1 MKSLKPNAVSL
12 SIEALFFFI
21 LVWMVSGFAVSC
33 WAGGETK
40 LQADKDI
47 LGYWKSY
54 RTDIRKDDPGLIKVA
69 LNSQGKLMQS
79 IVYESGTQCRIWI
92 NDESISYHAGQLEF
106 WGDEFKGEM
115 SKDGNSVQL
124 KYKSQIPF
132 VWERIHDPKTIE
144 FVDSLEVSQGGEYK
158 YDIPVATDDGWACAS
173 LTDVDIDTVKII
185 ECIRRI
191 RNGDYKDIHSLLIV
205 KDGKLVLEEYFGAQ
219 GKICSPFV
227 NQVFRDRV
235 QMLASVT
242 KSVNSILIG
251 IAYEQGF
258 LTALDA
264 PAFELFPEYA
274 KLIKDGKE
282 QIRLKHLLTMSAG
295 LRWNELIVPSASPQN
310 DAHAMHRRADL
321 IRYCLEKP
329 LAQKPGEQFVYHT
342 GLSVL
347 LGEIL
352 KRSVGISADK
362 FAEQNLFQ
370 PLGITAYNW
379 SKTQGN
385 LLDTG
390 SGLALR
396 SRDMAKL
403 GQLFLNHGKW
413 NDRQIVPEQWAKES
427 TQPHINTPSGAYG
440 YQWWLRSFEINNKTI
455 DLFYAIGNAGQF
467 IVVIPE
473 LEMVIISTAQN
484 YDNDWSG
491 RFYEMVSSYILPAVV
506 TATQER

>member
-1 MKSLKPNAVSL
+1 
-12 SIEALFFFI
+12 
-21 LVWMVSGFAVSC
+21 MVSGFIFSC
-33 WAGGETK
+33 WASSEAK
-40 LQADKDI
+40 QQADKDI
-47 LGYWKSY
+47 IGYWKSY
-54 RTDIRKDDPGLIKVA
+54 RTDLPKDDPGLIKVA
-69 LNSQGKLMQS
+69 INSQGKLVQS
-79 IVYESGTQCRIWI
+79 IIYESSTQCRIWI
-92 NDESISYHAGQLEF
+92 NNEDISYQDGQLEF

-115 SKDGNSVQL
+115 SKDRNSIQL

-132 VWERIHDPKTIE
+132 VWERIHDQKTIA
-144 FVDSLEVSQGGEYK
+144 FLDSLEASQGGEYD
-158 YDIPVATDDGWACAS
+158 YDIPVATDDGWSCAS
-173 LTDVDIDTVKII
+173 LTDVDIDEVKIT

-191 RNGDYKDIHSLLIV
+191 RNGDYQDIHSLLIV

-219 GKICSPFV
+219 GKICGPFV

-251 IAYEQGF
+251 IAQEQGF
-258 LTALDA
+258 IKELDA

-282 QIRLKHLLTMSAG
+282 QIQLQHLLTMSAG

-310 DAHAMHRRADL
+310 DAQAMHRSADL

-329 LAQKPGEQFVYHT
+329 MAQKPGERFVYHT
-342 GLSVL
+342 GLSVI

-352 KRSVGISADK
+352 KRAVGISADK

-370 PLGITAYNW
+370 PLGISAYKW
-379 SKTQGN
+379 SKSQGD

-403 GQLFLNHGKW
+403 GQLFLNNGKW
-413 NDRQIVPEQWAKES
+413 EGKQIVSEKWVKES
-427 TQPHINTPSGAYG
+427 TQPHIKTPSGAYG
-440 YQWWLRSFEINNKTI
+440 YQWWLRSFEINDRPI
-455 DLFYAIGNAGQF
+455 DSFYAIGNAGQF
-467 IVVIPE
+467 IVVISQ
-473 LEMVIISTAQN
+473 LEMVIVSTAQN

-491 RFYEMVSSYILPAVV
+491 RFYEMMRSYILPAVV
-506 TATQER
+506 SAIQEK